1 MTPLLPM
8 SQPLLYFHICAAI
21 VGLLS
26 GGLAMIFRKGPGRHG
41 AAGTV
46 FVISMLGMTTSAAFI
61 AVFMSPHAINVIAA
75 SLTFYL
81 VVTGWVAIK
90 RKDGQTSRV
99 FDAGAMLFILADG
112 LAAISFGVWL
122 VNHPQHPTFGIP
134 RPMYFIF
141 GSIAVLFAVSDS
153 RMLKRGGLFSAQRIG
168 RHLWRM
174 CLALLIATMSFYPGQ
189 AKLFSKAV
197 RATNLLF
204 IPHVLLIGATILWL
218 YRISRRK
225 RAQRARVVEVAHK
238 EALAA

>member
-1 MTPLLPM
+1 MALLPM

-26 GGLAMIFRKGPGRHG
+26 GGMAMIFRKGSGRHG

-46 FVISMLGMTTSAAFI
+46 FVISMLCMTTSAAFI
-61 AVFMSPHAINVIAA
+61 ATFMSPHMINVIAA
-75 SLTFYL
+75 SLACYL

-90 RKDGQTSRV
+90 RKDGQTSR
-99 FDAGAMLFILADG
+99 FDTVAMLFVLADG
-112 LAAISFGVWL
+112 ISAIAFGVWL
-122 VNHPQHPTFGIP
+122 VNHPGHPTFGIP
-134 RPMYFIF
+134 RAMYFIF
-141 GSIAVLFAVSDS
+141 GSIAVLFAVSDG
-153 RMLKRGGLFSAQRIG
+153 RMLMRGGLFGAQRIG

-189 AKLFSKAV
+189 AKLFSKAL

-204 IPHVLLIGATILWL
+204 IPHVLLIGATIFWL

-225 RAQRARVVEVAHK
+225 RAQRARAAVEVTHK

>member
-1 MTPLLPM
+1 MQLLPM
-8 SQPLLYFHICAAI
+8 SQSLLYFHICTAI

-26 GGLAMIFRKGPGRHG
+26 GGLAMMFRKGRGRHA

-46 FVISMLGMTTSAAFI
+46 FVVAMLGMTTSAAFM
-61 AVFMSPHAINVIAA
+61 ATFMSPHIINVIAA

-90 RKDGQTSRV
+90 RKDGQTSR
-99 FDAGAMLFILADG
+99 FDTVAMLFVLTDG
-112 LAAISFGVWL
+112 IGAIAFGVWL
-122 VNHPQHPTFGIP
+122 VIHPEHPTFGIP
-134 RPMYFIF
+134 KPMFFIF
-141 GSIAVLFAVSDS
+141 GSIAVLFAVSDG
-153 RMLKRGGLFSAQRIG
+153 RMLMRGGLFGAQRIG

-225 RAQRARVVEVAHK
+225 RAQRAKTAVEVTHN